1 MLHKLERQGSEGRRH
16 GLYLTYLALGLLYN
30 CSKSDMIRSTGYSV
44 SRFWFDSFEVCF
56 RDMYDGKQKSRKNLG
71 QKFFIVLLTII
82 LTIKTRRISKT
93 TLFVYV
99 ELPFDG

>member
-30 CSKSDMIRSTGYSV
+30 CSKSDMIRSMGYSV

-56 RDMYDGKQKSRKNLG
+56 WDIMMGSKSLE
-71 QKFFIVLLTII
+71 
-82 LTIKTRRISKT
+82 RI
-93 TLFVYV
+93 
-99 ELPFDG
+99 